1 MINSSIENIDLGI
14 YRVAEF
20 DLSLQKYINKITVN
34 NDTGVSINEY
44 QNKDKTLVKTEIASR
59 QMASS
64 TVIIEYKIVVKNEGN
79 VPGYAKKIVDY
90 IPDDLKFS
98 AELNPNA
105 YIGKDG
111 NIYSEELSKTV
122 INPGESKEIT
132 LVLSKKMTGEN
143 TGTVVN
149 TAEIAE
155 DYNIL
160 GLQDKNSTPGNKSE
174 KENDLGSANV
184 VITVRTGQIVI
195 YTTLIISV
203 LGILFVGIYSIKK
216 YVIKN

>member
-1 MINSSIENIDLGI
+1 
-14 YRVAEF
+14 
-20 DLSLQKYINKITVN
+20 
-34 NDTGVSINEY
+34 
-44 QNKDKTLVKTEIASR
+44 
-59 QMASS
+59 
-64 TVIIEYKIVVKNEGN
+64 
-79 VPGYAKKIVDY
+79 
-90 IPDDLKFS
+90 
-98 AELNPNA
+98 
-105 YIGKDG
+105 
-111 NIYSEELSKTV
+111 
-122 INPGESKEIT
+122 
-132 LVLSKKMTGEN
+132 MTGEN

>member
-1 MINSSIENIDLGI
+1 
-14 YRVAEF
+14 
-20 DLSLQKYINKITVN
+20 
-34 NDTGVSINEY
+34 
-44 QNKDKTLVKTEIASR
+44 
-59 QMASS
+59 MASS

-155 DYNIL
+155 DYNVL

-184 VITVRTGQIVI
+184 VITVRTGQIII

>member
-1 MINSSIENIDLGI
+1 
-14 YRVAEF
+14 
-20 DLSLQKYINKITVN
+20 
-34 NDTGVSINEY
+34 
-44 QNKDKTLVKTEIASR
+44 
-59 QMASS
+59 
-64 TVIIEYKIVVKNEGN
+64 
-79 VPGYAKKIVDY
+79 
-90 IPDDLKFS
+90 
-98 AELNPNA
+98 
-105 YIGKDG
+105 
-111 NIYSEELSKTV
+111 
-122 INPGESKEIT
+122 
-132 LVLSKKMTGEN
+132 MTGEN

-184 VITVRTGQIVI
+184 VITVRTGQIII